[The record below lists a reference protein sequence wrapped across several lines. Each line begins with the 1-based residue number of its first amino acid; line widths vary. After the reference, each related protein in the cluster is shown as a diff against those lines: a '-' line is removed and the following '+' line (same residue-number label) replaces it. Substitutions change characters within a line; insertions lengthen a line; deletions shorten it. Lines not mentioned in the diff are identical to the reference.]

1 MPKVDEVKVLN
12 IDGTPYAVDGMSDV
26 VKRMVT
32 IYNEWNQKEADARD
46 NLSLVQSA
54 KSELSRQIIMQVRNE
69 KAEAAK
75 TEEAAKATEAQSNA
89 DAPATPG
96 PQAAALNTTA
106 APAADEASDEADA

>member
-12 IDGTPYAVDGMSDV
+12 IDGTPYAVDGMSDA

-32 IYNEWNQKEADARD
+32 VYNEWNQKEADARD
-46 NLSLVQSA
+46 NLALVQSA

-75 TEEAAKATEAQSNA
+75 AEEAAQVQTNA
-89 DAPATPG
+89 DAAPVAP
-96 PQAAALNTTA
+96 ALNTTA
-106 APAADEASDEADA
+106 APAEAAPAADETSDEASA